1 MERVWGQS
9 SHLGSPSR
17 GRMCECRGSR
27 REETRIWTRTSR
39 RRARVG
45 KSRDGFPSS
54 SSGPD
59 KFEGSDLD
67 GAGESGD
74 GDDESV
80 ELDPK

>member
-1 MERVWGQS
+1 VGPKSAFGIAVTWEDVRVQ
-9 SHLGSPSR
+9 R
-17 GRMCECRGSR
+17 VGSR